1 MLIKKMNDKPKKK
14 PRFIKPPNIFK
25 QKVGTGGIDETLL
38 EKSQEVINKTE
49 FDFIPYAQ
57 QFLKELSEFAQQARS
72 NDNFKAAKEKMIGP
86 VMQLKANGGM
96 FQYHLV
102 SDVAD
107 IALQFLESV
116 EVGNED
122 TFDVIRAHENTIN
135 VIIKNKLKGDGGRE
149 GYALIKEL
157 DNACQRYFS
166 KYGKKE
172 E

>member
-1 MLIKKMNDKPKKK
+1 MAPKK
-14 PRFIKPPNIFK
+14 PRFIKPPNILK
-25 QKVGTGGIDETLL
+25 QKVGNGGIDEQLL
-38 EKSQEVINKTE
+38 ERGQEAINTTE

-57 QFLKELSEFAQQARS
+57 AFLKQLSDFAKEARS
-72 NDNFKAAKEKMIGP
+72 NDNFSAAKEKMIRP

-96 FQYHLV
+96 FRYQLV

-116 EVGNED
+116 DTANDD
-122 TFDVIRAHENTIN
+122 TFDVLKAHEKTIN
-135 VIIKNKLKGDGGRE
+135 IIITNKLKGDGGRE

-157 DNACQRYFS
+157 DKACQRYFS

-172 E
+172 DV